1 MVHQTVT
8 ASRRRPKRG
17 AAVRCT
23 PPLSQKPGCQN
34 QVQMAKLSIVKAR
47 LEKEV
52 NGYVLISGK
61 EAAVI
66 DPGEPAEKLAGQLDG
81 ATLKWILAT
90 HGHPGHLAG
99 KDALKETTGAATAMH
114 VADAKLFLR
123 SADRYLLDGEELEL
137 GEVKIRVIHTPGHS
151 PGSLSFLVGNHLFTG
166 DTLLAGGIGKEMP
179 GADLRLQMMSIGN
192 KLLRLPLTTAV
203 YPGHG
208 PATSLEAELRS
219 NPIFRGVGRAQA

>member
-1 MVHQTVT
+1 
-8 ASRRRPKRG
+8 
-17 AAVRCT
+17 
-23 PPLSQKPGCQN
+23 
-34 QVQMAKLSIVKAR
+34 MAKLSIVKAR

-52 NGYVLISGK
+52 NGYVLISGN

-66 DPGEPAEKLAGQLDG
+66 DPGTPAEKLAGQLDG
-81 ATLKWILAT
+81 AQLKWILAT
-90 HGHPGHLAG
+90 HGHSGHLAG
-99 KDALKETTGAATAMH
+99 KDELKETTGAATGMH

-123 SADRYLLDGEELEL
+123 SADRYLVDGEELEL
-137 GEVKIRVIHTPGHS
+137 GEVKIRVLHTPGHS

-166 DTLLAGGIGKEMP
+166 DTLLAGGIGREMP

-208 PATSLEAELRS
+208 PATSLEAELRT